1 MGRLVK
7 SLLVISFAI
16 AIAFIIQGFIGSP
29 TEDSGRDLNV
39 GGNVGLFAP
48 ELGGVGDWINSE
60 PLRIRELEGRVVLVD
75 FWTFSCRN
83 CINTLPY
90 LKGWHEKY
98 TARGLVLIG
107 VHSPEFRF
115 EKDIENL
122 KTAIAEHGIRYPVVQ
137 DNDFAIWRA
146 YGNRYWPH
154 KYLIDKQG
162 VIRYHHIGE
171 GAYNE
176 TEEWIVRLLN
186 EAGTQEV
193 L

>member
-1 MGRLVK
+1 LI
-7 SLLVISFAI
+7 LAAFVIAG
-16 AIAFIIQGFIGSP
+16 AFIIQGFIGSS
-29 TEDSGRDLNV
+29 TEDSGNDFNV
-39 GGNVGLFAP
+39 GGKLGNTAP
-48 ELGGVGDWINSE
+48 ELSGGGAWVNSE
-60 PLRIRELEGRVVLVD
+60 PLRIRNLEGQVILID

-83 CINTLPY
+83 CINTFPY

-98 TARGLVLIG
+98 AALGLVVIG

-137 DNDFAIWRA
+137 DNDFAIWNA
-146 YGNRYWPH
+146 YENRYWPH
-154 KYLIDKQG
+154 KYLIDKRG

-186 EAGTQEV
+186 EDDQLYPG

>member
-1 MGRLVK
+1 MGRIVK
-7 SLLVISFAI
+7 SLLIVSLVITGAM
-16 AIAFIIQGFIGSP
+16 IIQGFTKPVSEKKAGDNKLGSA
-29 TEDSGRDLNV
+29 V
-39 GGNVGLFAP
+39 GDYAP
-48 ELGGVGDWINSE
+48 ELSGGGAWINSE
-60 PLRIRELEGRVVLVD
+60 PLRISELEGKVVLVD

-98 TARGLVLIG
+98 SDSGLVVIG

-115 EKDIENL
+115 EHDIENL
-122 KTAIAEHGIRYPVVQ
+122 KTAIADHGIAYPVVQ
-137 DNDFAIWRA
+137 DNDFVIWRA
-146 YGNRYWPH
+146 YENRYWPH

-162 VIRYHHIGE
+162 VIRFHHIGE

-186 EAGTQEV
+186 EDG
-193 L
+193 